1 MPNVAQNHGPYTR
14 CSMDGHTPSMP
25 KSIGVEPNEKIWLNL
40 GCGFRPRPGF
50 VNVDKYDNCDPDV
63 VHDLNVFPYPWEDES
78 VDGIIMWH
86 VLEHLDDW
94 WAVFLECVR
103 ILRPGAVMQI
113 RVPDATTDAAITYR
127 DHYHI
132 FDIHSFHGIRGRSGS
147 GTNAGAE
154 LISESVPIEMVSYER
169 VPYTHYR
176 WMTHWPFQFILR
188 FCASHLRNFFFEQRF
203 LFVRVGDSDG
213 Q

>member
-1 MPNVAQNHGPYTR
+1 MSQILMG
-14 CSMDGHTPSMP
+14 GHVPGNP
-25 KSIGVEPNEKIWLNL
+25 KSIGVEPDESVWLNL
-40 GCGFRPRPGF
+40 GCGYKQRAGF

-63 VHDLNVFPYPWEDES
+63 ICDLNVFPYPWDDES

-86 VLEHLDDW
+86 CLEHLDDW

-113 RVPDATTDAAITYR
+113 RVPDATTDGAITYR

-147 GTNAGAE
+147 GFNAKAE
-154 LISESVPIEMVSYER
+154 LTSETVPIEMIDYVR
-169 VPYTHYR
+169 VPYTRYK
-176 WMTHWPFQFILR
+176 WMSRKPFRPILR
-188 FCASHLRNFFFEQRF
+188 FCADHLRNFFYEQRF
-203 LFVRVGDSDG
+203 TFVKIGDDNG